1 LVLARHV
8 PSAIMLAPAVIIC
21 VITPNSIAKQEF
33 AIIGGV
39 RKVSFVAITPAAVL
53 STRTALSAN

>member
-1 LVLARHV
+1 
-8 PSAIMLAPAVIIC
+8 MLAPAVIIC